1 MTLEGRLMT
10 GNRLLEVKEV
20 SIETDPDAPFSKNL
34 ERALIL
40 LCKELDVPVPVWMK
54 KNTKEFAAFY
64 QTVFFAESYQEKVR
78 FDRFQIRLTE

>member
-1 MTLEGRLMT
+1 MT

-20 SIETDPDAPFSKNL
+20 TIETDPDQPFSKNL
-34 ERALIL
+34 ETALVL

-54 KNTKEFAAFY
+54 KNTREFAAFY
-64 QTVFFAESYQEKVR
+64 QTVFFAEQYQEKVR